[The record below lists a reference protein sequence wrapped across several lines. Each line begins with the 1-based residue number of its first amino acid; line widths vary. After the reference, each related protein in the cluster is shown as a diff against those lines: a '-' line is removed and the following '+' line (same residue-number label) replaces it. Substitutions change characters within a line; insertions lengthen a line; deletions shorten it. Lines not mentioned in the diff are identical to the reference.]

1 MTEIVFML
9 RPIFIFILITA
20 AIGLSGCTGTAAP
33 GDAPGAANTDAS
45 ATVFNSADEA
55 LAEGKRL
62 MDANETEK
70 AIAAFEQ
77 AVALDPDMG
86 EAYFQLGI
94 AHALIENEQ
103 RGKLLEGDPTAT
115 APGEKTDKA
124 KTESEKAFEK
134 AVTAYKKQLESDPDN
149 DLARFNLGR
158 ALNKLNKDEE
168 AEKAFKEAVKLKPD
182 DTEYQTELGAILIKL
197 AQYREAIP
205 PLKKA
210 IELDTANMRAQE
222 LLDDA
227 EAGRQRIDYV
237 AVKKDDRKGDRGNTD
252 ESEPEANT
260 VSANANTSAKKIHGQ
275 PMPITLDPKLQPSA
289 NKPKKP

>member
-1 MTEIVFML
+1 
-9 RPIFIFILITA
+9 
-20 AIGLSGCTGTAAP
+20 
-33 GDAPGAANTDAS
+33 
-45 ATVFNSADEA
+45 
-55 LAEGKRL
+55 

-70 AIAAFEQ
+70 AIAAFDQ
-77 AVALDPDMG
+77 AVALDPNMG

-103 RGKLLEGDPTAT
+103 RGKLLDGDPTAT

-134 AVTAYKKQLESDPDN
+134 AVTAYRKELETDPNN
-149 DLARFNLGR
+149 DLAQFNLGR
-158 ALNKLNKDEE
+158 ALNKLNKDPE

-210 IELDTANMRAQE
+210 IELDAENIQAQE

-237 AVKKDDRKGDRGNTD
+237 AVKKDDKKGDKGNTD
-252 ESEPEANT
+252 DSNSESNT
-260 VSANANTSAKKIHGQ
+260 VSANSNTSANKIHAQ
-275 PMPITLDPKLQPSA
+275 PMPITRDPKLQPPA
-289 NKPKKP
+289 NKPRKP

>member
-1 MTEIVFML
+1 ML
-9 RPIFIFILITA
+9 RSIFIFILLTA
-20 AIGLSGCTGTAAP
+20 AVALSGCTGAAAP
-33 GDAPGAANTDAS
+33 GDAPGDANTDAS
-45 ATVFNSADEA
+45 APAFNSADQA

-70 AIAAFEQ
+70 AIAAFDQ
-77 AVALDPDMG
+77 AVALDPNMG

-103 RGKLLEGDPTAT
+103 RGKLLDGDPTAT

-134 AVTAYKKQLESDPDN
+134 AVTAYRKELETDPNN
-149 DLARFNLGR
+149 DLAQFNLGR
-158 ALNKLNKDEE
+158 ALNKLNKDPE

-210 IELDTANMRAQE
+210 IELDAENIQAQE

-237 AVKKDDRKGDRGNTD
+237 AVKKDDKKGDKGNTD
-252 ESEPEANT
+252 DSNSESNT
-260 VSANANTSAKKIHGQ
+260 VSANSNTSANKIHAQ
-275 PMPITLDPKLQPSA
+275 PMPITRDPKLQPPA
-289 NKPKKP
+289 NKPRKP